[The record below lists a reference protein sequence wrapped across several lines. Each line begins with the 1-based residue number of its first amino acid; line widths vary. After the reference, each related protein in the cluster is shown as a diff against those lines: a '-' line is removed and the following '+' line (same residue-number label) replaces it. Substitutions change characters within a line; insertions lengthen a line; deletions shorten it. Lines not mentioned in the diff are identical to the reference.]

1 MDFYTN
7 LYKIFIQSHAV
18 NSACYGKRQSVFLT
32 FLEKPLGFSR
42 ETEMFSVEIL
52 RLDITENAEER
63 FPNILG
69 IRSLRIP

>member
-1 MDFYTN
+1 MRQGS
-7 LYKIFIQSHAV
+7 L
-18 NSACYGKRQSVFLT
+18 GKFAA
-32 FLEKPLGFSR
+32 
-42 ETEMFSVEIL
+42 TEMFSVEIL

>member
-18 NSACYGKRQSVFLT
+18 NSA
-32 FLEKPLGFSR
+32 
-42 ETEMFSVEIL
+42 TEMFSVEIL